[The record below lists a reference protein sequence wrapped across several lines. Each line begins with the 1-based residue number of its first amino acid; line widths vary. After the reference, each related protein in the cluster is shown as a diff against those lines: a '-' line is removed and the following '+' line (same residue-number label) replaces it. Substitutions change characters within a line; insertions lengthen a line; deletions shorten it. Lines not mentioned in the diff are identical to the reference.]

1 MMHHCLSQILTLK
14 IFPTPLIITIY
25 TYLFGVIQVG
35 VLGVIFESMPNFAL
49 TSFNE
54 LINVAYVVCMCVC
67 VCRYYWQFWQND
79 SYLYG
84 LLFYHG
90 DQNGSYVYGLWF
102 CHGDHRLWQLTFVL
116 CVKCI
121 IESIFVFYDRKTT

>member
-1 MMHHCLSQILTLK
+1 
-14 IFPTPLIITIY
+14 
-25 TYLFGVIQVG
+25 
-35 VLGVIFESMPNFAL
+35 
-49 TSFNE
+49 
-54 LINVAYVVCMCVC
+54 
-67 VCRYYWQFWQND
+67 
-79 SYLYG
+79 
-84 LLFYHG
+84 LFYHG